1 MFGIKLKLMIHYFT
15 KNIDEK
21 KYNDIIQRIIMINGH
36 DGTSNSGYKAWKN
49 FEDNW
54 ELNIIPVTDQE
65 DFKSFYEHL
74 DVETSDGIAWGVT
87 GMKVIYM
94 FVNDVKNPFII
105 RQNIMPLGH
114 ELLHAIY
121 QDAVGTFHITRVYD
135 SPEGKAN
142 TRAAAATVI
151 VHDNWYGSKETI
163 KVWIR
168 WGLIWL
174 PITIPFIPVKVAK
187 KIYAI

>member
-1 MFGIKLKLMIHYFT
+1 MIHFFT

-21 KYNDIIQRIIMINGH
+21 KYRDIIQRIIMINGN
-36 DGTSNSGYKAWKN
+36 DGTNLSGYNAWKN
-49 FEDNW
+49 FEENW

-65 DFKSFYEHL
+65 DFKVYYKHL
-74 DVETSDGIAWGVT
+74 NVETSDGIAWGVT
-87 GMKVIYM
+87 GVKVIYM

-121 QDAVGTFHITRVYD
+121 QEAVGTFHITRIYD
-135 SPEGKAN
+135 APEGRAN
-142 TRAAAATVI
+142 TRGAAATVI
-151 VHDNWYGSKETI
+151 VHDNWYGSKDTI

-174 PITIPFIPVKVAK
+174 PITIPFIPVKKAK
-187 KIYAI
+187 EIYPI

>member
-1 MFGIKLKLMIHYFT
+1 MFGIEFILMINYFT

-65 DFKSFYEHL
+65 DFKVYYKHL
-74 DVETSDGIAWGVT
+74 NIETSDGIAWGVT
-87 GMKVIYM
+87 GVKVIYM

-135 SPEGKAN
+135 SPEGRAN

-168 WGLIWL
+168 WGMIWL

-187 KIYAI
+187 EIYPI

>member
-1 MFGIKLKLMIHYFT
+1 MINFFT
-15 KNIDEK
+15 KNIDTDR
-21 KYNDIIQRIIMINGH
+21 YTDIVCRTIMING
-36 DGTSNSGYKAWKN
+36 SNGKHLSGYYAWEN
-49 FEDNW
+49 FKDNW
-54 ELNIIPVTDQE
+54 ELNIIPVTEQE
-65 DFKSFYEHL
+65 GFKRFYEHL
-74 DVETSDGIAWGVT
+74 NVETSDGIAWGVT
-87 GMKVIYM
+87 GKKVIYM

-168 WGLIWL
+168 WGMIWL

-187 KIYAI
+187 EIYAI